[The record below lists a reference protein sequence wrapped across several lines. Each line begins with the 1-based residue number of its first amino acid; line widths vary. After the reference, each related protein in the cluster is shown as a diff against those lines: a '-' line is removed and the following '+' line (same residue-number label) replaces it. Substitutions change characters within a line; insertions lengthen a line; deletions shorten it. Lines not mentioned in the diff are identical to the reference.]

1 MKQSA
6 IAFASLVALAAPAM
20 AQTSPT
26 YMTPASDEM
35 YTSKVK
41 GLSIYNQ
48 DNKSIG
54 EIEDVAFSSKGV
66 DAFIVSVGGFL
77 GMGEHYVAIAPAA
90 LNVSWD
96 ASAKKWSARM
106 NATADQLKAA
116 PEFKYPK

>member
-6 IAFASLVALAAPAM
+6 IALASFVALAAPAM
-20 AQTSPT
+20 AQTPSA
-26 YMTPASDEM
+26 YMTPAPDEM

-54 EIEDVAFSSKGV
+54 EIEDVAFSGKGV
-66 DAFIVSVGGFL
+66 DAYIVSVGGFL
-77 GMGEHYVAIAPAA
+77 GMGEHYVAIVPSA

-96 ASAKKWSARM
+96 ASAKKWTARM